1 LFFLFFLSAP
11 PLHFHI
17 NGNIKLI
24 YEISANSLKGDCI
37 STYHRE
43 GYYSSFQNLIP
54 HKSYPANPE
63 PIVVVFEGKP
73 CSGKTTYAEELE
85 KILNKKG
92 INSLDIKG
100 YLQKQTAGE
109 LLGLIFGPLE
119 RNAGTMASAALTLKH
134 VASYALE
141 ILTLL
146 SVKRQKKDYEVL
158 ILQRLPEDFPFAL
171 ASLMNS
177 PNTSALLNTVS
188 RLTGPLVHTDLIVH
202 LSADEETLADRMKR
216 RHDGRDEIHKRLL
229 RADDERIK
237 DVLKH
242 HPSLFLELDTTAP
255 KDENLEKVVKVVSSL
270 LRQNQ

>member
-1 LFFLFFLSAP
+1 MP
-11 PLHFHI
+11 
-17 NGNIKLI
+17 
-24 YEISANSLKGDCI
+24 
-37 STYHRE
+37 
-43 GYYSSFQNLIP
+43 FQNLIP

-92 INSLDIKG
+92 TNSLDIKG

-119 RNAGTMASAALTLKH
+119 RNTGTMASAALTLKH

-146 SVKRQKKDYEVL
+146 SVKSQKDYEVL

-177 PNTSALLNTVS
+177 PNTSALLNAVS
-188 RLTGPLVHTDLIVH
+188 RLTEPLVHPDLIVH
-202 LSADEETLADRMKR
+202 LSADEQTLADRMKR
-216 RHDGRDEIHKRLL
+216 RHDGRDEMHKRLL
-229 RADDERIK
+229 RAADDERIK